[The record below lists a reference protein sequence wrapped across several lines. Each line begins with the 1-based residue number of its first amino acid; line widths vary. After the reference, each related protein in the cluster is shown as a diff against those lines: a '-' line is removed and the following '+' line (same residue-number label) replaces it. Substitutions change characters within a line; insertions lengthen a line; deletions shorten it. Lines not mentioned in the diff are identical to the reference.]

1 MANPKTRAKEEGKE
15 QKRREVA
22 VDTMA
27 MYSPHIQTVTM
38 TSKWEEAAEEEAEEE
53 EGGASLE
60 EAGAGVGIAEVVMG
74 VGAGVEVDVVEAE
87 EGEINFKCN
96 YAF

>member
-15 QKRREVA
+15 QKRWEVA

-38 TSKWEEAAEEEAEEE
+38 TSKWEEPAEEEAEEE

-60 EAGAGVGIAEVVMG
+60 EAGAGVGMG
-74 VGAGVEVDVVEAE
+74 AGAGVEVDVVEAE